1 MSMKMEP
8 NANAKEEIEIEEA
21 SEASE
26 PTDLFEIFLKPVD
39 DMTDVELVDTISR
52 LRSLRKVRINT
63 KKGKSVLDQ
72 ILEQLSPEN
81 AQKVLQHL
89 KLGEGAGDG
98 GKVEQDH
105 E

>member
-1 MSMKMEP
+1 MK
-8 NANAKEEIEIEEA
+8 AEESTKTEEKIEES
-21 SEASE
+21 SEPSE

-39 DMTDVELVDTISR
+39 DMTDVELVDTITR

-81 AQKVLQHL
+81 AQKVLQHM
-89 KLGEGAGDG
+89 KLSTPEGE
-98 GKVEQDH
+98 EQDH
-105 E
+105 D